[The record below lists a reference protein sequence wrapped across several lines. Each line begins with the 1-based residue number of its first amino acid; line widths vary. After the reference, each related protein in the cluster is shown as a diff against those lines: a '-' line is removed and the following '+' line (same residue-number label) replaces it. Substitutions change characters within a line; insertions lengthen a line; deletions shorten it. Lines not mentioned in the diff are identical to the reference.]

1 MCLFNI
7 LFFFILK
14 NFYSEKKK
22 IANCL
27 INNKNV
33 MAIVADF
40 PTTITES
47 PPVWQL
53 DFLLFAEFSEREG
66 FAFFFMC
73 VYICV
78 CMCMFVCM
86 CKY

>member
-1 MCLFNI
+1 
-7 LFFFILK
+7 
-14 NFYSEKKK
+14 
-22 IANCL
+22 
-27 INNKNV
+27 